1 MYDSWQ
7 KVSHLSRDEQ
17 RELQN
22 KKVRW
27 FFQHK
32 LPYSPFY
39 REFFKTH
46 GLKWSDFK
54 TTDDLQKLPLISKTD
69 LAPTDEDRAKPRQF
83 ILQPDEHLLKKHA
96 TKGEL
101 LRLMQMKLRREDPKP
116 TLNKEYKPLHL
127 HFTTGRTALP
137 TPFGYSAYDLGM
149 LRETARR
156 CFNVAGFSSSNVGLN
171 AFPYSPHLGFWLA
184 YYGLLEAGITA
195 LATGGGKVMGTQKIM
210 DSIERLKVNVVLIIP
225 GYCYHLLREA
235 VKQKRDF
242 SNLKYLVF
250 GAERVSP
257 AFREKVKELLI
268 QVGAHEVQ
276 ILATYASTEAKTA
289 WVQCAE
295 HTGYHL
301 YPDIEF
307 IELVDENG
315 KRVKEGEPGE
325 IVYTALDWRGTVVVR
340 YRTGDMAKGIEYD
353 PCPSCGRTV
362 PRILPDIQR
371 KSDVKE
377 FNLTKIKGELVNLNN
392 IFPVMSAIK
401 GLDEWQVVLRKRNN
415 DKFDLDEIV
424 VAASPKSGADFAF
437 VEDEIKKKMHAEM
450 QVGVIVEQKTTE
462 QLIDSLGMETE
473 LKEKRIVDNRPK
485 T

>member
-1 MYDSWQ
+1 MYDPWK
-7 KVSHLSRDEQ
+7 KVSHLTRDAQ
-17 RELQN
+17 REFQN
-22 KKVRW
+22 KKMRW
-27 FFQHK
+27 FFRHK
-32 LPYSPFY
+32 LPYSPYY
-39 REFFKTH
+39 RQHFEKH
-46 GLKWSDFK
+46 GLKWSDFE
-54 TTDDLQKLPLISKTD
+54 TTDDLQKLPLISKAD
-69 LAPTDEDRAKPRQF
+69 IAPTEEDRARPRKF

-96 TKGEL
+96 TKREL
-101 LRLMQMKLRREDPKP
+101 LNLVRMKITKQDPKP
-116 TLNKEYKPLHL
+116 VLEKEYKPLHI

-137 TPFGYSAYDLGM
+137 TPFTYSAYDLEL
-149 LRETARR
+149 LRETGRR
-156 CFNVAGFSSSNVGLN
+156 AFNVAGFSSSNVGLN

-184 YYGLLEAGITA
+184 YYGLLEAGITS

-210 DSIERLKVNVVLIIP
+210 DSMERLKVNVVLMIP
-225 GYCYHLLREA
+225 GYCYHLLRQA
-235 VKQKRDF
+235 VMQKRDF
-242 SNLKYLVF
+242 SNLKYIVF

-257 AFREKVKELLI
+257 AFREKVKELLV
-268 QVGAHEVQ
+268 QVGANEVQ

-289 WVQCAE
+289 WIQCAE

-315 KRVKEGEPGE
+315 KRVADGQPGE

-340 YRTGDMAKGIEYD
+340 YRTGDLAQGIEYD

-377 FNLTKIKGELVNLNN
+377 FHLTKIKGELVNLNN
-392 IFPVMSAIK
+392 IFPVMSEVQ

-462 QLIDSLGMETE
+462 QLTDSLGMETE

>member
-1 MYDSWQ
+1 MYLPWQ
-7 KVSHLSRDEQ
+7 TVSHLSRSEQ
-17 RELQN
+17 QELQN
-22 KKVRW
+22 KKLRW
-27 FFQHK
+27 FFRHK
-32 LPYSPFY
+32 LPYSPFF
-39 REFFKTH
+39 RKRLEE
-46 GLKWSDFK
+46 LRLSPSDFK
-54 TTDDLQKLPLISKTD
+54 TTADLEKLPLISKAD
-69 LAPTDEDRAKPRQF
+69 IAPTEAERAKPRQF
-83 ILQPDEHLLKKHA
+83 ILQPDEHLLKKYA

-101 LRLMQMKLRREDPKP
+101 LSLVKMKLMKQDPKP
-116 TLNKEYKPLHL
+116 VLEKEYKPLHI

-137 TPFGYSAYDLGM
+137 TPFTYSAYDLEM
-149 LRETARR
+149 LRETGRR
-156 CFNVAGFSSSNVGLN
+156 AFNVAGFASTNVGLN

-210 DSIERLKVNVVLIIP
+210 DSLERLKVNVVTIIP
-225 GYCYHLLREA
+225 GYAYHLLREA

-257 AFREKVKELLI
+257 AFRDKVKELLA
-268 QVGAHEVQ
+268 QVNATEVQ

-289 WVQCAE
+289 WIQCAE

-301 YPDIEF
+301 YPDLEY
-307 IELVDENG
+307 IELVDADG
-315 KRVKEGEPGE
+315 RRVKEGEPGE
-325 IVYTALDWRGTVVVR
+325 IVFTALDWRGTVVVR
-340 YRTGDMAKGIEYD
+340 YRTGDMAQGIDYS

-392 IFPVMSAIK
+392 IFPIMSSMK
-401 GLDEWQVVLRKRNN
+401 SVDEWQVIIRKRNN
-415 DKFDLDEIV
+415 DAFDLDEIV
-424 VAASPKSGADFAF
+424 IAVSPKAGASFG
-437 VEDEIKKKMHAEM
+437 VLEDEVKKKMHAEM
-450 QVGVIVEQKTTE
+450 QVGVIVEEKTTE
-462 QLIDSLGMETE
+462 QLIDALGMETE
-473 LKEKRIVDNRPK
+473 LKEKRIVDSRPK